1 MTQPPIDDDF
11 QDRIQRI
18 LNEKK
23 KEDLRQQFGM
33 EFEGHSEKLSPQEE
47 SEWLDYIT
55 EFERQF
61 ENATEISVRER
72 IGNPKIR
79 PLADIPEAELETEL
93 DQLLELLHANNIV
106 VDFINEVDDREAYRF
121 ITEELLDEMM
131 DDIRIPDMY
140 SHFTYE
146 EFHPNDEADT
156 KQYAEEFLHAFF
168 EHDDEELTLAIG
180 EDELKDGQG
189 HPISPE
195 GFKTLLDGF
204 HGTYIAIMAFSVQSE
219 RTTVEGDHARVE
231 VATVWQALKDDG
243 KTIVRKTG
251 TSEIFLKRSS
261 YSGWDV
267 IQAKI
272 AGWNKR

>member
-1 MTQPPIDDDF
+1 MTQPPIDDEF

-23 KEDLRQQFGM
+23 KEDLRKRYGM
-33 EFEGHSEKLSPQEE
+33 QLEGHSDELSLREE
-47 SEWLDYIT
+47 SEWLDYIA

-72 IGNPKIR
+72 IGNPLIR
-79 PLADIPEAELETEL
+79 PLSDISDDDELENEL
-93 DQLLELLHANNIV
+93 DQLLELLYANNIV
-106 VDFINEVDDREAYRF
+106 VDFINDVDDREAYRF

-146 EFHPNDEADT
+146 DFHPNDDEDV
-156 KQYAEEFLHAFF
+156 KQWAEEFLEAFF
-168 EHDDEELTLAIG
+168 EHDDEMLTLVLG
-180 EDELKDGQG
+180 KDELKDSRGRA
-189 HPISPE
+189 ISLE
-195 GFKTLLDGF
+195 NFKDLVNEF
-204 HGTYIAIMAFSVQSE
+204 HSKHIAIMAFSVQAE
-219 RTTVEGDHARVE
+219 EATVDGDDAQVD
-231 VATVWQALKDDG
+231 VTTVWQGLKNDG
-243 KTIVRKTG
+243 KTIARKTG
-251 TSEIFLKRSS
+251 VSKVWLKRSP

-272 AGWNKR
+272 AGWN